1 VLESKDL
8 GPAAVAAGPSIGRAW
23 RLSPSVGISR
33 IDPTVA
39 SHDSALKAHR
49 QNIKHREHNRQLR
62 TRLRGALRDIRTA
75 IDSGDPKDVKDA
87 LRATISMV
95 DKMAAKG
102 LIHRN
107 SAGRYKSRLA
117 RRIAKRSA
125 A

>member
-1 VLESKDL
+1 
-8 GPAAVAAGPSIGRAW
+8 
-23 RLSPSVGISR
+23 
-33 IDPTVA
+33 VA